1 MGPAATRAA
10 GPAHAPAHAGL
21 CTHNPRPPPAHA
33 LRLTPAFPAPLP
45 PPSNASHTGLTLA
58 PARRPGTAPARA
70 PLTIVANSKTSI
82 GCTKRGTRR
91 RATRTSGF
99 RARMATPT
107 GRAVIRARRKKG
119 RKVLCTKSLYKK
131 P

>member
-1 MGPAATRAA
+1 M
-10 GPAHAPAHAGL
+10 
-21 CTHNPRPPPAHA
+21 
-33 LRLTPAFPAPLP
+33 
-45 PPSNASHTGLTLA
+45 TLA
-58 PARRPGTAPARA
+58 PARRPGFAAPRS
-70 PLTIVANSKTSI
+70 PLTVVANSKTSI

-99 RARMATPT
+99 RARMATPS
-107 GRAVIRARRKKG
+107 GRAVLKARRKKG